1 VTDWSDYALLLVDV
15 RRDFYPDLVA
25 KPFPDLPGERVVT
38 KQSFDGFLGTDLH
51 EQTLKAYPFVF
62 SRTRSDLLD
71 AERAGWDADL
81 DRLGTL
87 PTAR

>member
-51 EQTLKAYPFVF
+51 EHLQAGGRRF
-62 SRTRSDLLD
+62 LLV
-71 AERAGWDADL
+71 AGLVTSTWPAGHAAH
-81 DRLGTL
+81 RPVTTVG
-87 PTAR
+87 A